1 MAGVTKA
8 LVAVENENFH
18 GDCVFCC
25 ESICG
30 LQQTFTLCGGVP
42 HICSPGAFRLGGRL
56 IESVG
61 TVSTVTTLLE

>member
-25 ESICG
+25 ELICG
-30 LQQTFTLCGGVP
+30 LQQTFTFGVVC
-42 HICSPGAFRLGGRL
+42 HIP
-56 IESVG
+56 V
-61 TVSTVTTLLE
+61 LLEPSAWGADSFRALAQCPQ